1 MTVTLEL
8 NDTQA
13 SLVLDIL
20 KAAYYG
26 DKTST
31 LTEAGRENLAVALD
45 QLKEQV

>member
-13 SLVLDIL
+13 DLLYSIL

-26 DKTST
+26 DKTSA
-31 LTEAGRENLAVALD
+31 LTEAGQATLAVALD